1 VACQATVAGLVPASH
16 FSIRLKQS
24 RIFAANRPGWSSLS
38 AQPAVCWLAVIEAPL
53 AFLNEPVEV
62 DFRNTVSAQIPL
74 GLVPEV
80 FDAVDVVG
88 AIDKGVLVVDALVV
102 EFGNIENVEVAIG

>member
-1 VACQATVAGLVPASH
+1 
-16 FSIRLKQS
+16 
-24 RIFAANRPGWSSLS
+24 
-38 AQPAVCWLAVIEAPL
+38 
-53 AFLNEPVEV
+53 
-62 DFRNTVSAQIPL
+62 
-74 GLVPEV
+74 LVPEV